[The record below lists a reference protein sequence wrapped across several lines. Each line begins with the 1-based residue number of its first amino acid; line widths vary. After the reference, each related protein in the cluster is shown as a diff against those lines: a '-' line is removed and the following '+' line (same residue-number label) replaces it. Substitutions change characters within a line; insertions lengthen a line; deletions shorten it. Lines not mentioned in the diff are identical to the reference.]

1 MGRIGTIEGRKNKQD
16 AKRAGIFTK
25 LSRALSVAVKQG
37 GPDPNYNAALVAAI
51 DKAKAAN
58 MPNDNIDRAI
68 KKAAGDSDSDNFTE
82 MLYEGYGPS
91 GVAVMVEC
99 LTDNANRTAGDVRS
113 YFTKN
118 KGNLGVSGSVSYMF
132 DHLGVLVIERTGDMD
147 EDEVMMAALEAGASD
162 FQAEEGHFEIYTET
176 GNFGAVRDELKAQGY
191 TFSMAELQYLPTT
204 NTSLT
209 DSDDIKAMTKLIDQL
224 EDHDDVQTVY
234 HNWSEEN

>member
-25 LSRALSVAVKQG
+25 LSRALAVAVKQG
-37 GPDPNYNAALVAAI
+37 GPDPNYNAALVSAI
-51 DKAKAAN
+51 EKAKAAN

-68 KKAAGDSDSDNFTE
+68 KKAAGEGEGDNYFE

-91 GVAVMVEC
+91 GVAVLVEC

-118 KGNLGVSGSVSYMF
+118 RGNLGVSGSVSFLF
-132 DHLGVLVIERTGDMD
+132 DHLGVLVIERTPDMD
-147 EDEVMMAALEAGASD
+147 EDEVMMAALEAGATD
-162 FQAEEGHFEIYTET
+162 FLAEEGHFEIYTET
-176 GNFGAVRDELKAQGY
+176 SSFGTVRDELKNQGY
-191 TFSMAELQYLPTT
+191 QFAVAELQYLPTT
-204 NTSLT
+204 SSALT
-209 DSDDIKAMTKLIDQL
+209 DPDDIKAMTKLIDQL

-234 HNWSEEN
+234 HNWNNQD